1 MNPLAQELNEV
12 IKKGNKHIYEMLS
25 DLGKKLYFPKG
36 ILSQSAEAKKSATK
50 YNATIGIATE
60 SKSPMHLPS
69 VMQYFNQLTP
79 AELFDYAP
87 ASGVQRLREKWKE
100 KMIRENPQLKN
111 KECSLPLVTQGVT
124 HGISIVADLFASPFD
139 KLILPD
145 QIWENYVLIFEVRKD
160 IKIEYYPFY
169 DDKGGF
175 NLKGFQKVLETC
187 SPTGKILILLNFPN
201 NPTGFSI
208 SKLEAKA
215 IIDSINKIALKG
227 CNVIVIVDDAYF
239 GLFFEEGEEEKIFK
253 ESLFGHLAGLHER
266 ILAIKV
272 DGATKEEFV
281 WGFRVGFIT
290 FASAKTPADVYAAL
304 EKKTMGAIRSA
315 ISNCPLPSQTIVLKA
330 LESPTFH
337 EEQQRKIQ
345 LIGLR
350 EKEVKRVLQNPQ
362 YKEVWTVY
370 PFNSGYFMCLRLKT
384 VNGEKLRQ
392 YLLEKYGIGVIC
404 TNPTDIRI
412 AFSCLEINQIEDL
425 FETMYKAITELASQQ

>member
-1 MNPLAQELNEV
+1 MNPLAQELNET
-12 IKKGNKHIYEMLS
+12 IKKGNKHIYDMLS

-111 KECSLPLVTQGVT
+111 KDFSLPLVTQGVT
-124 HGISIVADLFASPFD
+124 HGISIVADLFANPVD

-160 IKIEYYPFY
+160 VKIEYYPFY
-169 DDKGGF
+169 DERGGF

-187 SPTGKILILLNFPN
+187 STTGKILIMLNFPN

-215 IIDSINKIALKG
+215 IIDSIHKIALKG
-227 CNVIVIVDDAYF
+227 CNVIVVSDDAYF
-239 GLFFEEGEEEKIFK
+239 GLFFEEETLK

-304 EKKTMGAIRSA
+304 EKKTMGAIRSV

-345 LIGLR
+345 LLER
-350 EKEVKRVLQNPQ
+350 RAKEVKRVLQNPQ

-384 VNGEKLRQ
+384 VDGEKLRQ
-392 YLLEKYGIGVIC
+392 HLLQKYGVGVIC

-412 AFSCLEINQIEDL
+412 AFSSLEVNQIEDL
-425 FETMYKAITELASQQ
+425 FETIYNAIKELPAEK

>member
-1 MNPLAQELNEV
+1 MNALAQELNEI
-12 IKKGNKHIYEMLS
+12 IKKGNKHIYDMLS

-60 SKSPMHLPS
+60 NKSPMHLPS

-79 AELFDYAP
+79 AELFNYAP
-87 ASGVQRLREKWKE
+87 ASGVQGLREKWKE
-100 KMIRENPQLKN
+100 KMIRENPQLKT
-111 KECSLPLVTQGVT
+111 KDFSLPLVTQGVT
-124 HGISIVADLFASPFD
+124 HGISIVADLFANHHD
-139 KLILPD
+139 TLILPD

-160 IKIEYYPFY
+160 VKIEYYPFY

-175 NLKGFQKVLETC
+175 NLKGFQKILETY
-187 SPTGKILILLNFPN
+187 SPTGKLLILLNFPN
-201 NPTGFSI
+201 NPTVFSI
-208 SKLEAKA
+208 SKSEAKT
-215 IIDSINKIALKG
+215 IIDSIHKIALKG
-227 CNVIVIVDDAYF
+227 CNVIVISDDAYF
-239 GLFFEEGEEEKIFK
+239 GLFFEEETLK
-253 ESLFGHLAGLHER
+253 ESLFSHLAGLHER

-290 FASAKTPADVYAAL
+290 FASANTPADVYMAL

-330 LESPTFH
+330 LESPTFQ
-337 EEQQRKIQ
+337 EEQQRKFQ
-345 LIGLR
+345 LIEKR
-350 EKEVKRVLQNPQ
+350 AKEVKRVLQNPK

-384 VNGEKLRQ
+384 VDGEKLRQ
-392 YLLEKYGIGVIC
+392 YLLTKYGIGVIC
-404 TNPTDIRI
+404 NNPTDIRI
-412 AFSCLEINQIEDL
+412 AFSSLEINQIEDL
-425 FETMYKAITELASQQ
+425 FENLYKAIQELASQK

>member
-1 MNPLAQELNEV
+1 MNPLAQELNEI
-12 IKKGNKHIYEMLS
+12 IKKGNKYLYEMLS

-60 SKSPMHLPS
+60 NKSPMHLPS
-69 VMQYFNQLTP
+69 VMKYFNQLSP

-100 KMIRENPQLKN
+100 KMILENPQLKN
-111 KECSLPLVTQGVT
+111 KDFSLPLVTQGVT
-124 HGISIVADLFASPFD
+124 HGISIVADLFASPHD

-145 QIWENYVLIFEVRKD
+145 QIWENYILIFEVRKEVE
-160 IKIEYYPFY
+160 IEYYPFY
-169 DDKGGF
+169 DEKGGF

-187 SPTGKILILLNFPN
+187 STKGKILIMLNFPN

-227 CNVIVIVDDAYF
+227 CNVIVILDDAYF
-239 GLFFEEGEEEKIFK
+239 GLFFEEETFK
-253 ESLFGHLAGLHER
+253 ESLFGHLADLHER

-290 FASAKTPADVYAAL
+290 FASAKTPADVYTAL
-304 EKKTMGAIRSA
+304 EKKTMGAIRGA
-315 ISNCPLPSQTIVLKA
+315 VSNCPLPSQSIVLKA

-337 EEQQRKIQ
+337 EEQQQKFQ
-345 LIGLR
+345 LIGKR
-350 EKEVKRVLQNPQ
+350 EKEVKRVLQNPKYQ
-362 YKEVWTVY
+362 EAWTVY
-370 PFNSGYFMCLRLKT
+370 PFNSGYFMCLRLKK

-404 TNPTDIRI
+404 NNPTDIRI

-425 FETMYKAITELASQQ
+425 FETMYEAIKELASQQ